1 MADAESTTQR
11 TTWLHVHVP
20 KAGGS
25 TLRQLMNRNFGEG
38 YYNSNSLLETKQY
51 SSSEVAE
58 IVEAHSWVKCLSDH
72 KLSLDLPYDLEASN
86 ILALSY
92 VRDPVERFVSRYFFH
107 RHFEEVNCIAQ
118 QMSFRDFANAELVE
132 QQCPKQTNSQIYFLN
147 HGRSFTETDVIQS
160 AIDSG
165 KAFLFPI
172 ERFDESCICMERL
185 YPTMFTDL
193 SYVRANVSKRDAKV
207 SDEDRDFALR
217 YLKQDY
223 PVWEMAQKFMDQTL
237 ARVFESGEEKD
248 EALAEFQDRCSR
260 RHHNFH
266 PPRPKGTPAPD
277 DQSNRADGG
286 DAAKPKSVSGKPAQS
301 TPTAKKADAA
311 GAKSTEA

>member
-25 TLRQLMNRNFGEG
+25 TLRQLMNRNFREG

-51 SSSEVAE
+51 SPSEVAE
-58 IVEAHSWVKCLSDH
+58 IVVAHPWVKCLSDH
-72 KLSLDLPYDLEASN
+72 KLSLDLPYDLQASN

-92 VRDPVERFVSRYFFH
+92 VRDPVERFISRYFFH

-132 QQCPKQTNSQIYFLN
+132 QRCPKQTNSQIYFLN
-147 HGRSFTETDVIQS
+147 HGRSFTETDIIQS

-193 SYVRANVSKRDAKV
+193 SYVRANVSKRDAQV
-207 SDEDRDFALR
+207 SEEEREFALR

-237 ARVFESGEEKD
+237 ERVFGSSEEKD

-277 DQSNRADGG
+277 EPNDASRADGA
-286 DAAKPKSVSGKPAQS
+286 DAEKPKPVTGKPAQS
-301 TPTAKKADAA
+301 TPTAKEADPA
-311 GAKSTEA
+311 GTKTD

>member
-1 MADAESTTQR
+1 
-11 TTWLHVHVP
+11 
-20 KAGGS
+20 
-25 TLRQLMNRNFGEG
+25 
-38 YYNSNSLLETKQY
+38 
-51 SSSEVAE
+51 
-58 IVEAHSWVKCLSDH
+58 
-72 KLSLDLPYDLEASN
+72 
-86 ILALSY
+86 
-92 VRDPVERFVSRYFFH
+92 
-107 RHFEEVNCIAQ
+107 
-118 QMSFRDFANAELVE
+118 
-132 QQCPKQTNSQIYFLN
+132 
-147 HGRSFTETDVIQS
+147 
-160 AIDSG
+160 
-165 KAFLFPI
+165 
-172 ERFDESCICMERL
+172 
-185 YPTMFTDL
+185 MFTDL

-286 DAAKPKSVSGKPAQS
+286 DAAKPKSVCGKPAQS